1 MLKKLAVFFSFALL
15 LSACSQKEAE
25 NHPTTPLSITTVNG
39 DIRFNV
45 EVAQTPDELQKGLM
59 YRTEM
64 PLTNGMI
71 FSIYPV
77 RPVAMWMKNTQLS
90 LDMIF
95 VAPDATIS
103 MIKEH
108 TTPLSEDKI
117 ISRDPVR
124 AVIEVP
130 AGNVMRYNIKV
141 GDKVQHAILNN
152 MTSLSDE
159 PEPMNTNGPVIP
171 KGPNAVGGD
180 GPVIPKGPN
189 AIGGDGPVIPKG
201 PNAIGGDGPVIPK
214 GPNAIGGDGPVIP
227 KGPNAIGGDGP
238 VIPKGPNAVGGDGS
252 VIPKGPNAQSN
263 GPVVPKGPNAQ
274 GNGQVIPKG
283 PNAPVPMPMPIPA
296 SNAE

>member
-1 MLKKLAVFFSFALL
+1 MLKKLVVFFSFILL
-15 LSACSQKEAE
+15 LSACSQEEAE

-95 VAPDATIS
+95 VAPDATVS

-108 TTPLSEDKI
+108 TTPLSEDRI

-152 MTSLSDE
+152 MTSLSEE
-159 PEPMNTNGPVIP
+159 PEPMNINGPVIP
-171 KGPNAVGGD
+171 KGPNAPGD

-214 GPNAIGGDGPVIP
+214 GPNAPGDGPVIP
-227 KGPNAIGGDGP
+227 KGPNAPGDGP
-238 VIPKGPNAVGGDGS
+238 VIPKGPNAPGDGP
-252 VIPKGPNAQSN
+252 VIPKGPNAPGD
-263 GPVVPKGPNAQ
+263 GP
-274 GNGQVIPKG
+274 VIPKG
-283 PNAPVPMPMPIPA
+283 PNAPVPVPMPIPA
-296 SNAE
+296 PNAE

>member
-1 MLKKLAVFFSFALL
+1 MLKKLVVFFSFILL
-15 LSACSQKEAE
+15 LSACSQEEAE

-95 VAPDATIS
+95 VAPDATVS

-108 TTPLSEDKI
+108 TTPLSEDRI

-152 MTSLSDE
+152 MTSLSEE
-159 PEPMNTNGPVIP
+159 PEPMNINGPVIP
-171 KGPNAVGGD
+171 KGPNA
-180 GPVIPKGPN
+180 
-189 AIGGDGPVIPKG
+189 
-201 PNAIGGDGPVIPK
+201 
-214 GPNAIGGDGPVIP
+214 
-227 KGPNAIGGDGP
+227 
-238 VIPKGPNAVGGDGS
+238 
-252 VIPKGPNAQSN
+252 
-263 GPVVPKGPNAQ
+263 
-274 GNGQVIPKG
+274 
-283 PNAPVPMPMPIPA
+283 PVPVPMPIPA
-296 SNAE
+296 PNAE

>member
-108 TTPLSEDKI
+108 TTPLSED
-117 ISRDPVR
+117 PVR

-159 PEPMNTNGPVIP
+159 PEPMNTNGP
-171 KGPNAVGGD
+171 A
-180 GPVIPKGPN
+180 IPKGPN

-227 KGPNAIGGDGP
+227 KGPNAQSNGP
-238 VIPKGPNAVGGDGS
+238 VIPKGS
-252 VIPKGPNAQSN
+252 
-263 GPVVPKGPNAQ
+263 NAQ